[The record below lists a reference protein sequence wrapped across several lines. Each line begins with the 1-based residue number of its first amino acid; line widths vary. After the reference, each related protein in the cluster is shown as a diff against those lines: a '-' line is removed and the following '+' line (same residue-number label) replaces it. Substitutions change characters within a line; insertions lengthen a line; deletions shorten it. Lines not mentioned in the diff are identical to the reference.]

1 MNNKTA
7 IIDYGAGN
15 TRSVIN
21 TLERIGADYLLTSDP
36 GVIREAGRV
45 IFPGVGHAAAAMEQL
60 EKSNLIGVIKS
71 IKQPFLGICL
81 GMQLMFQH
89 SEEGNTPCLGLI
101 DGEVRRFK
109 TTSGYKVPHMGWNDF
124 YPDLQN
130 NLFRGMNVS
139 ESMYFVHSYYAE
151 KDDFTSG
158 MCDYTVP
165 FSASV
170 QYRNFYGV
178 QFHPEKSGAAGQK
191 VLENFLLI

>member
-1 MNNKTA
+1 MDNKTA

-15 TRSVIN
+15 TQSVIN
-21 TLERIGADYLLTSDP
+21 ALERIGADYLLTADP
-36 GVIREAGRV
+36 NVISEARRV

-60 EKSNLIGVIKS
+60 EKSNLIDVIRS

-89 SEEGNTPCLGLI
+89 SEEGNTTCLGLI

-109 TTSGYKVPHMGWNDF
+109 TNLGYKVPHMGWNDF
-124 YPDLQN
+124 YPDLHN
-130 NLFRGMNVS
+130 HLFKGMNVS

-151 KDDFTSG
+151 KGDFTSG
-158 MCDYTVP
+158 MCNYTVP

-170 QYRNFYGV
+170 QYGNFYGV
-178 QFHPEKSGAAGQK
+178 QFHPEKSGTAGQK